1 MRVFL
6 TDISAIDKKELKRLA
21 ATLPPFRK
29 ASAERCNEDNYPQHV
44 VSFCLVRYAIKQLDA
59 NADTEHWSI
68 GEHGKPRLAAGKPF
82 FNLSHSATIVAV
94 VVSEES
100 EIGIDIE
107 EIRPHPKGFAARYF
121 GADEQA
127 AVEAAVD
134 PTAELCR
141 IWSAKEAVGK
151 ALGTGLSGGICAIPC
166 NRAQSIRIEVSNRP
180 HWLSVAPANTMPPLE
195 WISADRLV

>member
-44 VSFCLVRYAIKQLDA
+44 VSFCLVRYAIRQLDA
-59 NADTEHWSI
+59 NADTEHWII

-82 FNLSHSATIVAV
+82 FNLSHSATTVAV
-94 VVSEES
+94 VVSEEG
-100 EIGIDIE
+100 EVGIDVE
-107 EIRPHPKGFAARYF
+107 EIKPHVKGFASRYF
-121 GADEQA
+121 GVDEQA

-151 ALGTGLSGGICAIPC
+151 ALGTGLSGGIRTILCD
-166 NRAQSIRIEVSNRP
+166 RAQSTRIEAGGCP
-180 HWLSVAPANTMPPLE
+180 QWLSVAPANAMPLLE
-195 WISADRLV
+195 WISVDQLV